1 MSPGEP
7 AQTFDRR
14 RLRALATA
22 ALRSYG
28 IVPARLVLLS
38 AREHF
43 LFRVDAGAHSTDH
56 DRFTLRLYHPAAY
69 DEAGVAAELAWLAA
83 LRRDTALAVPEPL
96 PTIDAGLLVTLGD
109 ANAGEPRHAALC
121 RWVPGRRRRASLT
134 PAALAAVGRFT
145 AELHRHAARFTPPT
159 ESIARRWDWERVF
172 GGASVVGPESTDPLL
187 TREQHRAFAGVA
199 TLVRAALDR
208 LGTAPEVYGM
218 VHGDLHTANYL
229 FERGHVGA
237 IDFEDCGLGHYL
249 YDLAVILDEVLA
261 RFPEREPTFRTAL
274 LQGYRAVRPLP
285 AEHEALLDTF
295 IAMRLAELIRWYG
308 SAADPAVRAQAHT
321 LIAEA
326 MRHFARLEPAAW

>member
-1 MSPGEP
+1 MVGRETAVS
-7 AQTFDRR
+7 
-14 RLRALATA
+14 RLQGPSIGT
-22 ALRSYG
+22 
-28 IVPARLVLLS
+28 
-38 AREHF
+38 
-43 LFRVDAGAHSTDH
+43 
-56 DRFTLRLYHPAAY
+56 
-69 DEAGVAAELAWLAA
+69 
-83 LRRDTALAVPEPL
+83 
-96 PTIDAGLLVTLGD
+96 GD
-109 ANAGEPRHAALC
+109 N
-121 RWVPGRRRRASLT
+121 RRA
-134 PAALAAVGRFT
+134 P
-145 AELHRHAARFTPPT
+145 
-159 ESIARRWDWERVF
+159 F
-172 GGASVVGPESTDPLL
+172 GDD
-187 TREQHRAFAGVA
+187 R
-199 TLVRAALDR
+199 LDR
-208 LGTAPEVYGM
+208 QHQPFGQNVALPNTDA

-261 RFPEREPTFRTAL
+261 RFPGREPTFRTAL